1 MVGAEQGASRGKPKS
16 LCLVL
21 SKETDRGE
29 RAQEAIEQDRIGA
42 DRVGDALSRGI
53 VVWCQMVEDP
63 ERRAGVK
70 DLAAPSAE
78 NEVDNIVGGIRH
90 SRQPPSSPFLILN
103 YDSIRDFSETTFPV
117 IGLGRCGVARI
128 KSRLPRQI

>member
-1 MVGAEQGASRGKPKS
+1 MVGAEQGTSRGKAKS

-21 SKETDRGE
+21 CKETDRRE

-90 SRQPPSSPFLILN
+90 SRQPPSSRFLIVN
-103 YDSIRDFSETTFPV
+103 YDSICDFSESTFR
-117 IGLGRCGVARI
+117 GAARDALQ
-128 KSRLPRQI
+128 KSRKTQRN